1 MTKSS
6 RARSFET
13 TSRATITLPDG
24 RAAHR
29 DHIEHSQRL
38 EKKFYNVRPGVW
50 SFIGNGLSNQSFIEG
65 PEGIIAI
72 DTGESNEEMAHALVH
87 LREHT
92 DKPIVAVLYTHF
104 HYIAGTQAIV
114 QENGGEQVP
123 IWGHERIKHN
133 REGATAEIGPTYTR
147 GLVEQFAIL
156 MPETG
161 ADGNV
166 NVGLGRFWR
175 DPMHAPFTSGFIPPT
190 NTFGDEPSS
199 HKIAGLRVD
208 VIPSPSDANDSVTYW
223 FPELDTAV
231 NNTVWPVLF
240 NVFAIRGEEYRDPR
254 ILVKGVEKI
263 LALNPEHLVGV
274 HGPPISGREEIQD
287 RVTKYRDSI
296 QFLWDQAVR
305 SMNKGMFSADIG
317 QAVELPAWCDDDY
330 LTSEF
335 YGVAEHHMRQIRT
348 GLFGFFDGNEA
359 NLFPLTTPERS
370 ERLIEGFGGRENVE
384 QQLRDAIEK
393 DDIRWAL
400 ELGSWLVHSP
410 GATPEDKKLLATAL
424 RTIAQR
430 TTSANI
436 RSWCITRALILDGSF
451 DFSRFNDHRFSYKM
465 IIEAPHEMYVA
476 LLRVTLDPDLVE
488 NENFHIGWDFGG
500 AKTVGLHIR
509 NSVAFVSD
517 GKNVDA
523 TLQMGIETW
532 AEILTG
538 KVEFAQAVESGKI
551 TIVGDKSKVIK
562 TLNAFEIGALR
573 NAK

>member
-1 MTKSS
+1 MTDSD
-6 RARSFET
+6 RARSFEK

-24 RAAHR
+24 RTAHR
-29 DHIEHSQRL
+29 DHIAHSERL
-38 EKKFYNVRPGVW
+38 VKKFYNVRPGVW
-50 SFIGNGLSNQSFIEG
+50 SFVGNGLSNQSFIEG

-72 DTGESNEEMAHALVH
+72 DTGESIEEMAHAIAT

-92 DKPIVAVLYTHF
+92 STPIVAVMYTHF
-104 HYIAGTQAIV
+104 HYITGTKAVVTENAGKPF
-114 QENGGEQVP
+114 P

-156 MPETG
+156 MPESG

-175 DPMHAPFTSGFIPPT
+175 DPMHAPFTTGFMPPT
-190 NTFGDEPSS
+190 NTFGDEPST
-199 HKIAGLRVD
+199 HTIAGLRVD

-254 ILVKGVEKI
+254 ILIKGVEKL
-263 LALNPEHLVGV
+263 LALNPEHLVGA
-274 HGPPISGREEIQD
+274 HGPPISGKSEIQT

-317 QAVELPAWCDDDY
+317 QAVELPAWCDEDY

-370 ERLIEGFGGRENVE
+370 ERIIEGFGGRANVE
-384 QQLRDAIEK
+384 KQLRDAIAS

-410 GATPEDKKLLATAL
+410 GATQEDKNLLATAL

-465 IIEAPHEMYVA
+465 IVEAPHEMYVA

-488 NENFHIGWDFGG
+488 NENFHIGWDFGNG
-500 AKTVGLHIR
+500 KTVGLHVR

-517 GKNVDA
+517 GKNADA
-523 TLQMGIETW
+523 TLHMSIETW
-532 AEILTG
+532 AEVLTG
-538 KVEFAQAVESGKI
+538 KTTFAGALDAGKI
-551 TIVGDKSKVIK
+551 TIDGDAQHVKK
-562 TLNAFEIGALR
+562 LLGAFEIGALQ
-573 NAK
+573 NG

>member
-104 HYIAGTQAIV
+104 HYITGTQAIV
-114 QENGGEQVP
+114 QENDGKQVP

-161 ADGNV
+161 TDGNV

-305 SMNKGMFSADIG
+305 SMNKGLFSADIG

-384 QQLRDAIEK
+384 QQLRNAIEK
-393 DDIRWAL
+393 EDIRWAL

-436 RSWCITRALILDGSF
+436 RSWCITRALILDGSI
-451 DFSRFNDHRFSYKM
+451 DFSRFSDHRFSYKM

-476 LLRVTLDPDLVE
+476 MLRVTLDPDLVE

-500 AKTVGLHIR
+500 SKTVGLHIR

-523 TLQMGIETW
+523 TLQMGIESW

-573 NAK
+573 NA

>member
-1 MTKSS
+1 M
-6 RARSFET
+6 
-13 TSRATITLPDG
+13 
-24 RAAHR
+24 
-29 DHIEHSQRL
+29 
-38 EKKFYNVRPGVW
+38 
-50 SFIGNGLSNQSFIEG
+50 
-65 PEGIIAI
+65 
-72 DTGESNEEMAHALVH
+72 
-87 LREHT
+87 
-92 DKPIVAVLYTHF
+92 
-104 HYIAGTQAIV
+104 
-114 QENGGEQVP
+114 
-123 IWGHERIKHN
+123 
-133 REGATAEIGPTYTR
+133 
-147 GLVEQFAIL
+147 
-156 MPETG
+156 
-161 ADGNV
+161 
-166 NVGLGRFWR
+166 
-175 DPMHAPFTSGFIPPT
+175 
-190 NTFGDEPSS
+190 
-199 HKIAGLRVD
+199 
-208 VIPSPSDANDSVTYW
+208 
-223 FPELDTAV
+223 

-384 QQLRDAIEK
+384 QQLRGAIEK

>member
-114 QENGGEQVP
+114 QENGGKQVP

-190 NTFGDEPSS
+190 NTFGDETSS

-263 LALNPEHLVGV
+263 LDLNPEHLVGV
-274 HGPPISGREEIQD
+274 HGPPISGREEIQN

-384 QQLRDAIEK
+384 QQLRGAIEK

>member
-114 QENGGEQVP
+114 QENGGKQVP

-175 DPMHAPFTSGFIPPT
+175 DPMHAPLTSGFIPPT
-190 NTFGDEPSS
+190 NTFGDETSS

-274 HGPPISGREEIQD
+274 HGPPISGREEIQN

-305 SMNKGMFSADIG
+305 SMNKGLFSADIG
-317 QAVELPAWCDDDY
+317 QAVELPAWCDEDY

-384 QQLRDAIEK
+384 QQLRGAIEK